1 MPQLQVRPYTG
12 SDAGQ
17 MTVGGELNKLA
28 SNIGIGRSISGIHWR
43 QDITQGMLLGEAVA
57 ISLLRDQA
65 HLYNENYTGFTFT
78 SFSGN
83 KVTV

>member
-1 MPQLQVRPYTG
+1 
-12 SDAGQ
+12 
-17 MTVGGELNKLA
+17 
-28 SNIGIGRSISGIHWR
+28 
-43 QDITQGMLLGEAVA
+43 MLLGEAIAIA

-83 KVTV
+83 QVTV